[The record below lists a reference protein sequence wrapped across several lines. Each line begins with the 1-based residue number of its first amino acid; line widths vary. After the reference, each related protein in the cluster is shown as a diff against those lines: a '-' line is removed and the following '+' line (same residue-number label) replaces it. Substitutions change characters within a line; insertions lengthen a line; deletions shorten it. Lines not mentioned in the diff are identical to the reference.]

1 MPSQTE
7 VARRHSGVAAHLIV
21 RRMGSGRWIRPSA
34 TQNARAGHGCC
45 LTKRQPISCEIFI
58 SDSNSGYKH
67 DASDKKL
74 DHAADA
80 EKAVAKTSDEKHH
93 AGGPG
98 HDPAKIARHDD
109 AGKDRLFEH
118 REQHDDAEK
127 ESERSRLAKD
137 VAKHDHP
144 V

>member
-1 MPSQTE
+1 MDWLPIISE
-7 VARRHSGVAAHLIV
+7 
-21 RRMGSGRWIRPSA
+21 SA
-34 TQNARAGHGCC
+34 
-45 LTKRQPISCEIFI
+45 I
-58 SDSNSGYKH
+58 SDSTSSYKH

-74 DHAADA
+74 DHAADEAKAA
-80 EKAVAKTSDEKHH
+80 EKAVDTKHG
-93 AGGPG
+93 AGPG
-98 HDPAKIARHDD
+98 HDPSKIARHDD

-144 V
+144 VDDVAGEG

>member
-1 MPSQTE
+1 MRSE
-7 VARRHSGVAAHLIV
+7 A
-21 RRMGSGRWIRPSA
+21 
-34 TQNARAGHGCC
+34 C
-45 LTKRQPISCEIFI
+45 LLPYTYASHHKRDCIN
-58 SDSNSGYKH
+58 DSNSDYKH

-80 EKAVAKTSDEKHH
+80 ANTEEKSVAAKHG
-93 AGGPG
+93 AGPS

-118 REQHDDAEK
+118 REQHDDGEK
-127 ESERSRLAKD
+127 ESERTRVAKD

-144 V
+144 VDDAAKGG